1 MPPDLQALAPAA
13 IVALLAGL
21 ALLLGAIA
29 AHTTIRRD
37 VT

>member
-1 MPPDLQALAPAA
+1 MPPDLQALAPA
-13 IVALLAGL
+13 IVVLLAGL
-21 ALLLGAIA
+21 ALPLGAVA